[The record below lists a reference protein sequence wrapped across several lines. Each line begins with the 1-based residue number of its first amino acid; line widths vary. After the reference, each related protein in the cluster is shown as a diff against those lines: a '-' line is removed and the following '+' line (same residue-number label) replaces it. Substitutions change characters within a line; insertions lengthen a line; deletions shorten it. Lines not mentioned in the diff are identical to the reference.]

1 MHKTRYPERRRTLRV
16 SLRIPLTVQCRLP
29 EGESIDVKGSTS
41 VVSAHGALLVM
52 DTPLIPGQRVRR
64 INNRTAEVVDCH
76 VTSLRE
82 KGARSF
88 VGITFTARNV
98 DFWHI
103 VFPKSGTRHAFRSPQ
118 TGSLER

>member
-1 MHKTRYPERRRTLRV
+1 MHRTRHPERRHTLRV

-41 VVSAHGALLVM
+41 VVGAHGALLVM
-52 DTPLIPGQRVRR
+52 DTPLIPGQCVRL
-64 INNRTAEVVDCH
+64 INDRTAEAVDCH
-76 VTSLRE
+76 VTSLRQ

-88 VGITFTARNV
+88 VGITFAARNV

>member
-1 MHKTRYPERRRTLRV
+1 MHKTRYPERRRTVRL

-41 VVSAHGALLVM
+41 VVGAHGALLVM
-52 DTPLIPGQRVRR
+52 DAPLILGQCVRL
-64 INNRTAEVVDCH
+64 INDGTGEAVECQ
-76 VTSLRE
+76 VTSLRQ

-88 VGITFTARNV
+88 VGITFAARNV

>member
-16 SLRIPLTVQCRLP
+16 SLRIPLRVQCRFLD
-29 EGESIDVKGSTS
+29 GKSIDVKASTS
-41 VVSAHGALLVM
+41 VVGAHGALLVM
-52 DTPLIPGQRVRR
+52 DMPLIPGECVRL
-64 INNRTAEVVDCH
+64 INDRTAEAVDCH

-88 VGITFTARNV
+88 VGITFAARNV

-118 TGSLER
+118 TGSLEK

>member
-52 DTPLIPGQRVRR
+52 DTPLIPGQRVRL

>member
-1 MHKTRYPERRRTLRV
+1 MQKTRYPERRRTVRL

-29 EGESIDVKGSTS
+29 GDEMIDVKGSTC
-41 VVSAHGALLVM
+41 VVSAHGALLIM
-52 DTPLIPGQRVRR
+52 DAPLTPGQSVRL
-64 INNRTAEVVDCH
+64 INDMTSEAANCH
-76 VTSLRE
+76 ITSVRE
-82 KGARSF
+82 KKDLSF
-88 VGITFTARNV
+88 VGITFTAPAV

>member
-52 DTPLIPGQRVRR
+52 DTPLIPGQRVRL
-64 INNRTAEVVDCH
+64 INDRTAEVVDCH